1 MSQWPA
7 GKVVFLL
14 AVFLGVRVCGEGVAV
29 ICATQTAPGASQQAR
44 RQPQAG
50 IHSKGTC
57 IVHEAGFARLVCQ
70 RQLREGTG
78 RLRERGWW

>member
-14 AVFLGVRVCGEGVAV
+14 AVLLGVRVCGEGVAV
-29 ICATQTAPGASQQAR
+29 ICATQTALGVSRQAR

-50 IHSKGTC
+50 IRSKGTC
-57 IVHEAGFARLVCQ
+57 VEHEAGFAGLSARDS
-70 RQLREGTG
+70 
-78 RLRERGWW
+78 